1 MTNSEEE
8 LNNLPF
14 RVGDVVRAVATHRL
28 YLVKKIEFPSPLY
41 RSKNKNLRIITLMVI
56 SSRIGLEQI
65 KKKTITLLFD
75 PKSGFSGTNQSF
87 KKIA

>member
-1 MTNSEEE
+1 MSNSEEE

-14 RVGDVVRAVATHRL
+14 RVGDIVKAVATHRL
-28 YLVKKIEFPSPLY
+28 YLVKKIEFPNPIH
-41 RSKNKNLRIITLMVI
+41 RSNNKNLRTITLTVI
-56 SSRIGLEQI
+56 SSRFGLEQI

-75 PKSGFSGTNQSF
+75 PKSGVSGTNQSL